1 MLDAPWRDCA
11 QGLRHIVDILLL
23 FLYWV
28 RHSELGWIGSHH
40 EKGRLNQWSHDSE
53 EPELMRRFT
62 SLFDNDFTASSDG
75 FFPPRLSVQMSVI
88 LSMRYLQTAVEGA
101 MALENPEED
110 SEGYLL
116 EKGVKETLEDLKAK
130 ALAMLKFGQVE
141 PNADGEAPEDAEKGA
156 DNTEEKAAS
165 SAAS

>member
-1 MLDAPWRDCA
+1 
-11 QGLRHIVDILLL
+11 
-23 FLYWV
+23 
-28 RHSELGWIGSHH
+28 
-40 EKGRLNQWSHDSE
+40 
-53 EPELMRRFT
+53 
-62 SLFDNDFTASSDG
+62 
-75 FFPPRLSVQMSVI
+75 MSVI

-130 ALAMLKFGQVE
+130 ALTMLKFGQVD

>member
-1 MLDAPWRDCA
+1 MLDAPWQDCA

-28 RHSELGWIGSHH
+28 RCSEPRWIVPNH
-40 EKGRLNQWSHDSE
+40 EERCLNQWSHDSE
-53 EPELMRRFT
+53 GPELMLCFI

-75 FFPPRLSVQMSVI
+75 FFSPRLSVQMSVI

-116 EKGVKETLEDLKAK
+116 EKGVKETLEDLKTK